1 MGTIAATLLKWYQCT
16 NWTEGATHG
25 GAIDTGNEITT
36 NVANNIFDNV
46 SDAERAAGDT
56 EYMKI
61 FFRNENAD
69 DYTGSLLWIDSNTVA
84 AGDAVWIQLGG
95 SKSQA
100 GTAIALTATA
110 TWFNGATEV
119 YTSESSIGEV
129 MPGERIYNS
138 DDDDYTLSATIY
150 SVAATVILLTENYGG
165 TAGDGKA
172 TSVAPA
178 NTFTYVQ
185 PASSGHADVLSM
197 GDIVQDGSCGIWI
210 KRVVDAGAGG
220 YVDNVFTL
228 KTTNV

>member
-16 NWTEGATHG
+16 NWTEAATHG

-69 DYTGSLLWIDSNTVA
+69 TYTGALAWIDSNTAA

-95 SKSQA
+95 SMSQA

-150 SVAATVILLTENYGG
+150 SVAATVILLTDKYQG
-165 TAGDGKA
+165 TGGDGKA
-172 TSVAPA
+172 ISVAPA

-185 PASSGHADVLSM
+185 PDASDHADVLSM
-197 GDIVQDGSCGIWI
+197 GDIVQDGSCGVWI